1 VLHRVSLTIASLSAV
16 FLLLASSALAATRP
30 TVSAPGL
37 AIGPI
42 GGQNLPYV
50 ELGSSVQLS
59 IAYSGHL
66 SGGSHLVL
74 MEKDPG
80 KQYRTLKT
88 KLSGTHPKV
97 HVTFNDVGGPVSY
110 KVAVLSGHSQ
120 LSTSKPLTVY
130 WAQPPGGV
138 FAELSGDYASYTS
151 STKPSESCA
160 APTAASTLCKGDASS
175 GESDRVSGE
184 SGTSPVAP
192 GWNLILTFNGQTI
205 CSSTSPIDP
214 RCEGEVTFPTVSGET
229 VVPLTA
235 TLTSPQGHA
244 IVATRLITVY
254 P

>member
-1 VLHRVSLTIASLSAV
+1 VLRRVSITIASLTAV
-16 FLLLASSALAATRP
+16 FLLLASSALAAARP

-37 AIGPI
+37 SVGPI
-42 GGQNLPYV
+42 GGKSLPYV

-59 IAYSGHL
+59 IAYGGHL

-80 KQYRTLKT
+80 KAYRTLKT

-97 HVTFNDVGGPVSY
+97 HVTFDNLGGPVSY

-130 WAQPPGGV
+130 WVQPPGGV

-175 GESDRVSGE
+175 GQTNRVTGE
-184 SGTSPVAP
+184 SGTSPVPP
-192 GWNLILTFNGQTI
+192 GWSLTLTFNGQTV
-205 CSSTSPIDP
+205 CTSSSIEA

>member
-1 VLHRVSLTIASLSAV
+1 MRRALVPLTIVAA
-16 FLLLASSALAATRP
+16 FLVCTSSALAARP
-30 TVSAPGL
+30 TVAAPGL
-37 AIGPI
+37 TIGPI

-59 IAYSGHL
+59 IAYAGHL
-66 SGGSHLVL
+66 SGGQRLVL

-80 KQYRTLKT
+80 KPYRTLKT
-88 KLSGTHPKV
+88 KLRGTHPKV
-97 HVTFNDVGGPVSY
+97 QVTFDNLGGPVSY

-120 LSTSKPLTVY
+120 LATSKPLTVY

-138 FAELSGDYASYTS
+138 FAELQGDYASYTS
-151 STKPSESCA
+151 STNPSESCA

-175 GESDRVSGE
+175 GETSRVSGQ

-192 GWNLILTFNGQTI
+192 GWNLTLTFNGRAV
-205 CSSTSPIDP
+205 CSSSSSIDP

-235 TLTSPQGHA
+235 TLTSPQGRA